1 MTSTPAWLAEK
12 ICAYYRETT
21 EASYLRSW
29 SREALA
35 FHMGMHDDRH
45 RTHEASLDNTNR
57 FLADR
62 AGIAGGMRVLDAGC
76 GIGGSAIWLA
86 RERGAIVDGISLEPG
101 GVRLA
106 SRFAEERGV
115 GALTTFQV
123 MDFMATTFAPGTFDV
138 VWNMESLCYAHDVG
152 AYLAHVRGLL
162 KEGGRFACVDV
173 FRGDAGPADHHR
185 ALSEGCVL
193 PSLGSRAECAEAV
206 RRAGFEAVEDED
218 LTPRI
223 LESARIL
230 RDKAQLGLLLLELE
244 QTVHGRQRPIYRGHA
259 LGALGAASGFF
270 SGAVTY
276 GYVGG
281 VKRTA

>member
-1 MTSTPAWLAEK
+1 MTSTPTWLVEK

-21 EASYLRSW
+21 ETSYLRSW

-62 AGIAGGMRVLDAGC
+62 AGIQPGMRVLDAGC

-106 SRFAEERGV
+106 SRFAAERGV
-115 GALTTFQV
+115 AATTTFQV
-123 MDFMATTFAPGTFDV
+123 MDFMATTFPPGTFDV
-138 VWNMESLCYAHDVG
+138 VWNLESLCYAHDVA
-152 AYLAHVRGLL
+152 AYLAHVRTLL
-162 KEGGRFACVDV
+162 KDGGRFACIDV
-173 FRGDAGPADHHR
+173 FRGDAGPAEHHR
-185 ALSEGCVL
+185 ALSQGCAL
-193 PSLGSRAECAEAV
+193 ANLGSRPECAEAV
-206 RRAGFEAVEDED
+206 RRAGFDLVEDED

-223 LESARIL
+223 VESAHIL

-259 LGALGAASGFF
+259 LGALGAANGFF

-281 VKRTA
+281 VHRG